1 MALEAV
7 REHWLFNELFREPV
21 GGWLGWGFFTVAIV
35 WVAYEAFLG
44 DIWRVPLIVIP
55 LAEVYP
61 KGDPKTAG
69 YLRLVGLAYMV
80 LVGISL
86 ILLFYIG

>member
-7 REHWLFNELFREPV
+7 REHWLLSELFREPV
-21 GGWLGWGFFTVAIV
+21 GGWLGWGILTVAIV
-35 WVAYEAFLG
+35 WAAYEGFLG
-44 DIWRVPLIVIP
+44 DFWKVPMIVIP

-69 YLRLVGLAYMV
+69 YLRLIGLVYLV
-80 LVGISL
+80 LIGIFL
-86 ILLFYIG
+86 VLFLFIG